1 VKATVFLAA
10 SLAIGVWSIPRLFA
24 QAARLRN
31 EGVLLACGLAF
42 GLLLAWLA
50 DAVGLAAIV
59 GAFAA
64 GLILEDMH
72 YRNFVSRGEKN
83 LRELISPIAGFI
95 VPVFFVM
102 AGMRTDLSAFA
113 LSGTIGLAAALTVA
127 AILGKQACSL
137 GVVGRGYDRLSIGI
151 GMVPRGEVGLI
162 FADMGAS
169 LMFDGRPVLAGPVF
183 SAVVVMVVLTTML
196 APPALKWSLSRKNR

>member
-1 VKATVFLAA
+1 
-10 SLAIGVWSIPRLFA
+10 LFA